1 MAGVVFR
8 SSTGGRTACPQQDDR
23 PRAEGG
29 AGGSPR
35 GTLGNLRRTLAGDAS
50 LAQPYSREESLTA
63 AMMEGWHEF
72 YLLVGTSA
80 AALTGLM
87 FVVISISPE
96 TIAERPKAGVRAFVT
111 PTMVFFTTALAV
123 SALML
128 VPHLAPSALAALL
141 ALASVAGIAYL
152 LWVRGHHHWREGKLD
167 AEDWVFFIGLPFLSY
182 VLLLVAAIAIWRG
195 SAPGAPMLAF
205 VTVLLL
211 VVGIHNA
218 WDLVIWLSQQRRK

>member
-1 MAGVVFR
+1 MI
-8 SSTGGRTACPQQDDR
+8 
-23 PRAEGG
+23 
-29 AGGSPR
+29 
-35 GTLGNLRRTLAGDAS
+35 
-50 LAQPYSREESLTA
+50 
-63 AMMEGWHEF
+63 EGWHEF

-123 SALML
+123 SAFML
-128 VPHLAPSALAALL
+128 VPHIAPAALALLL
-141 ALASVAGIAYL
+141 ALTGVGGLAYL
-152 LWVRGHHHWREGKLD
+152 AWVRGHHFWREGKLD
-167 AEDWVFFIGLPFLSY
+167 AEDWVCFIGLPFLSY
-182 VLLLVAAIAIWRG
+182 ALLVATAIAIWRG

-205 VTVLLL
+205 VTLLLL

-218 WDLVIWLSQQRRK
+218 WDLVIWLAQKRRK

>member
-1 MAGVVFR
+1 
-8 SSTGGRTACPQQDDR
+8 
-23 PRAEGG
+23 
-29 AGGSPR
+29 
-35 GTLGNLRRTLAGDAS
+35 
-50 LAQPYSREESLTA
+50 LTA
-63 AMMEGWHEF
+63 AVAMIEGWHEF

-96 TIAERPKAGVRAFVT
+96 TIAERPTAGVRAFVT
-111 PTMVFFTTALAV
+111 PTMVFFITALAI

-128 VPHLAPSALAALL
+128 VPHLAPAALAVLL
-141 ALASVAGIAYL
+141 ALASVAGIGYL
-152 LWVRGHHHWREGKLD
+152 LWVRGHHHWRAGKLD

-182 VLLLVAAIAIWRG
+182 ILLLVAAIAIWRG

-218 WDLVIWLSQQRRK
+218 WDLVIWLAQKRSKP

>member
-1 MAGVVFR
+1 VRDLLAVEIAERGV
-8 SSTGGRTACPQQDDR
+8 GGQAM
-23 PRAEGG
+23 
-29 AGGSPR
+29 
-35 GTLGNLRRTLAGDAS
+35 DAV
-50 LAQPYSREESLTA
+50 

-72 YLLVGTSA
+72 YVLVGTSA

-87 FVVISISPE
+87 VVVISISPE

-128 VPHLAPSALAALL
+128 VPHLAPAPLAALL

-167 AEDWVFFIGLPFLSY
+167 AEDWVFYIGLPFLSY
-182 VLLLVAAIAIWRG
+182 ILLLVAAIALWRG
-195 SAPGAPMLAF
+195 GALGAPVLAF

>member
-1 MAGVVFR
+1 MI
-8 SSTGGRTACPQQDDR
+8 
-23 PRAEGG
+23 
-29 AGGSPR
+29 
-35 GTLGNLRRTLAGDAS
+35 
-50 LAQPYSREESLTA
+50 
-63 AMMEGWHEF
+63 EGWHEF

-96 TIAERPKAGVRAFVT
+96 TIAERPKAGARAFVT

-128 VPHLAPSALAALL
+128 VPHIAPAALALLL
-141 ALASVAGIAYL
+141 ALTGAGGLAYL
-152 LWVRGHHHWREGKLD
+152 VWVRGHHYWREQKLD

-182 VLLLVAAIAIWRG
+182 VLFLAAAVAIWRD
-195 SAPGAPMLAF
+195 SVLGAPTLAF

-211 VVGIHNA
+211 VIGIHNA
-218 WDLVIWLSQQRRK
+218 WDLVIWLAQKRSKP

>member
-1 MAGVVFR
+1 MI
-8 SSTGGRTACPQQDDR
+8 
-23 PRAEGG
+23 
-29 AGGSPR
+29 
-35 GTLGNLRRTLAGDAS
+35 
-50 LAQPYSREESLTA
+50 
-63 AMMEGWHEF
+63 EGWHEF

-123 SALML
+123 SAFML
-128 VPHLAPSALAALL
+128 VPHIAPPALAVLL
-141 ALASVAGIAYL
+141 ALAGIAGLAYL
-152 LWVRGHHHWREGKLD
+152 LWAGGQYHWRLQKLD

-182 VLLLVAAIAIWRG
+182 ALLPAAAIAIWRG
-195 SAPGAPMLAF
+195 SALGAPTLAF
-205 VTVLLL
+205 ATLLLL

-218 WDLVIWLSQQRRK
+218 WDLVIWLAQQRRK

>member
-8 SSTGGRTACPQQDDR
+8 PATGGRTACPQQDHR

-63 AMMEGWHEF
+63 APGVAMIEGWHEF

-96 TIAERPKAGVRAFVT
+96 TIAERPKSGVRAFVT
-111 PTMVFFTTALAV
+111 PTMVFFTSALAI

-128 VPHLAPSALAALL
+128 VPHLAPAALAAVL
-141 ALASVAGIAYL
+141 ALTSVAGVAYL
-152 LWVRGHHHWREGKLD
+152 LWVRGQHHWREGKLD
-167 AEDWVFFIGLPFLSY
+167 AEDWVFRSEEHTSELQSLAYP
-182 VLLLVAAIAIWRG
+182 VCRLLLEKKKTTEYKK
-195 SAPGAPMLAF
+195 LYHK
-205 VTVLLL
+205 TT
-211 VVGIHNA
+211 
-218 WDLVIWLSQQRRK
+218 

>member
-1 MAGVVFR
+1 MI
-8 SSTGGRTACPQQDDR
+8 
-23 PRAEGG
+23 
-29 AGGSPR
+29 
-35 GTLGNLRRTLAGDAS
+35 
-50 LAQPYSREESLTA
+50 
-63 AMMEGWHEF
+63 EGWHEF

-128 VPHLAPSALAALL
+128 VPQLAPVPLAVLL
-141 ALASVAGIAYL
+141 ALAGIAGLAYL
-152 LWVRGHHHWREGKLD
+152 VWVRGHHYWREGKLD

-182 VLLLVAAIAIWRG
+182 VLFLAAAIAIGRD
-195 SAPGAPMLAF
+195 SALGAPMLAF
-205 VTVLLL
+205 VTLLLL
-211 VVGIHNA
+211 VVGLHNA

>member
-1 MAGVVFR
+1 MI
-8 SSTGGRTACPQQDDR
+8 
-23 PRAEGG
+23 
-29 AGGSPR
+29 
-35 GTLGNLRRTLAGDAS
+35 
-50 LAQPYSREESLTA
+50 
-63 AMMEGWHEF
+63 EGWHEF

-96 TIAERPKAGVRAFVT
+96 TIAERPTAGVRAFVT

-123 SALML
+123 SAFML
-128 VPHLAPSALAALL
+128 VPHIAPAALALLL
-141 ALASVAGIAYL
+141 ALTGVGGLAYL
-152 LWVRGHHHWREGKLD
+152 AWVRGHHFWREGKLD

-182 VLLLVAAIAIWRG
+182 ILLLVAAIAIWRG
-195 SAPGAPMLAF
+195 SAPGAPTLAF

>member
-1 MAGVVFR
+1 MI
-8 SSTGGRTACPQQDDR
+8 
-23 PRAEGG
+23 
-29 AGGSPR
+29 
-35 GTLGNLRRTLAGDAS
+35 
-50 LAQPYSREESLTA
+50 
-63 AMMEGWHEF
+63 EGWHEF

-111 PTMVFFTTALAV
+111 PTMVFFTTALGV

-128 VPHLAPSALAALL
+128 VPHLAPVPLAALL
-141 ALASVAGIAYL
+141 ALTSVAGIAYL
-152 LWVRGHHHWREGKLD
+152 LWAQGQYHLRAQKLD

-182 VLLLVAAIAIWRG
+182 VLLLAAAVAIWRG
-195 SAPGAPMLAF
+195 SALGAPMLAF
-205 VTVLLL
+205 ATLLLL

-218 WDLVIWLSQQRRK
+218 WDLVIWLAQQRRK

>member
-1 MAGVVFR
+1 MI
-8 SSTGGRTACPQQDDR
+8 
-23 PRAEGG
+23 
-29 AGGSPR
+29 
-35 GTLGNLRRTLAGDAS
+35 
-50 LAQPYSREESLTA
+50 
-63 AMMEGWHEF
+63 EGWHEF
-72 YLLVGTSA
+72 YVLVGTSA

-111 PTMVFFTTALAV
+111 PTMVFFTTALAI

-128 VPHLAPSALAALL
+128 VPHLAPSALALLL
-141 ALASVAGIAYL
+141 ALASVAAIAYL
-152 LWVRGHHHWREGKLD
+152 LWVRGQHHWREGKLD

-182 VLLLVAAIAIWRG
+182 VLLLAAAIAIWRG
-195 SAPGAPMLAF
+195 RALGAPMLAF